1 MIKLINLINS
11 YALIEND
18 DTWIHPVTQKKKK
31 TEIMNEKLIER
42 KLRESVK
49 KLGGLALKFSSP
61 YHRGMPD
68 RIILMP
74 EGQTAFAELK
84 TTGKKPTELQKKAI
98 AELRAMGFKAEVIDS
113 QEGLNNFLEEIK

>member
-1 MIKLINLINS
+1 
-11 YALIEND
+11 
-18 DTWIHPVTQKKKK
+18 
-31 TEIMNEKLIER
+31 MNEKLIEQ

-68 RIILMP
+68 RIVLMP

-113 QEGLNNFLEEIK
+113 QEGLDKFLEEISC

>member
-1 MIKLINLINS
+1 MINLINLINWYIS
-11 YALIEND
+11 IEKHID
-18 DTWIHPVTQKKKK
+18 SRSTRSLKK

-68 RIILMP
+68 RIVLMP
-74 EGQTAFAELK
+74 GNRIAFAELK
-84 TTGKKPTELQKKAI
+84 TIGKKPTELQKKAI

-113 QEGLNNFLEEIK
+113 QEGLNKFLEEISC

>member
-1 MIKLINLINS
+1 MINLINLINS
-11 YALIEND
+11 YALIENGSN
-18 DTWIHPVTQKKKK
+18 TVTSVTQKK
-31 TEIMNEKLIER
+31 TEIMNEKLIEQ

-68 RIILMP
+68 RIVLMP

-113 QEGLNNFLEEIK
+113 QEGLDKFLEEISC

>member
-1 MIKLINLINS
+1 MINLINLINS

-18 DTWIHPVTQKKKK
+18 DTWIHLVTQKNR
-31 TEIMNEKLIER
+31 IMNEKLIER

-68 RIILMP
+68 RIILIP
-74 EGQTAFAELK
+74 GNRIAFAELK

-98 AELRAMGFKAEVIDS
+98 AELQAMGFKAEVIDS
-113 QEGLNNFLEEIK
+113 QDGLNKFLEKISC

>member
-1 MIKLINLINS
+1 MVTS
-11 YALIEND
+11 
-18 DTWIHPVTQKKKK
+18 DTTPKAM
-31 TEIMNEKLIER
+31 IMNEKLIER

-49 KLGGLALKFSSP
+49 RLGGIALKFSSP

-74 EGQTAFAELK
+74 EAIIAFAEIK

-98 AELRAMGFKAEVIDS
+98 AALRSMGFKAEVIDS
-113 QEGLNNFLEEIK
+113 QESLNKFLEDLK

>member
-1 MIKLINLINS
+1 LINLINLINS
-11 YALIEND
+11 YALIENGSN
-18 DTWIHPVTQKKKK
+18 TVTSVTQKK
-31 TEIMNEKLIER
+31 TEIMNEKLIEQ

-68 RIILMP
+68 RIVLMP

-113 QEGLNNFLEEIK
+113 QEGLDKFLEEISC

>member
-1 MIKLINLINS
+1 MINLINLINS
-11 YALIEND
+11 YALIENGSN
-18 DTWIHPVTQKKKK
+18 TVTSVTQKK
-31 TEIMNEKLIER
+31 TEIMNEKLIEQ

-68 RIILMP
+68 RIVLMP

-113 QEGLNNFLEEIK
+113 QVGLDKFLEEISC

>member
-1 MIKLINLINS
+1 MINLINLINS
-11 YALIEND
+11 YALIENGSN
-18 DTWIHPVTQKKKK
+18 TVTSVTLKK

-68 RIILMP
+68 RIVLMP
-74 EGQTAFAELK
+74 GNRIAFAELK
-84 TTGKKPTELQKKAI
+84 TIGKKPTELQKKAI

-113 QEGLNNFLEEIK
+113 QEGLNKFLEEISC

>member
-1 MIKLINLINS
+1 MINLINLINS

-18 DTWIHPVTQKKKK
+18 DTWIHPVTQKK

-68 RIILMP
+68 RIVLMP
-74 EGQTAFAELK
+74 QGRTYFVELK
-84 TTGKKPTELQKKAI
+84 TTGKKPTELQKKAL
-98 AELRAMGFKAEVIDS
+98 AELRAMGFNVCIIDS
-113 QEGLNNFLEEIK
+113 QESLNNFLEEIK

>member
-18 DTWIHPVTQKKKK
+18 DTWIHPVTQKKK

>member
-1 MIKLINLINS
+1 MINLINLINS

-18 DTWIHPVTQKKKK
+18 DTWIHLVTQKNR
-31 TEIMNEKLIER
+31 IMNEKLIER

-74 EGQTAFAELK
+74 GNRIAFAELK

-98 AELRAMGFKAEVIDS
+98 AELQAMGFKAEVIDS
-113 QEGLNNFLEEIK
+113 QDGLNKFLEKISC

>member
-1 MIKLINLINS
+1 MTS
-11 YALIEND
+11 
-18 DTWIHPVTQKKKK
+18 VTLKNK
-31 TEIMNEKLIER
+31 IMNEKLIER

-74 EGQTAFAELK
+74 GAKTAFAELK
-84 TTGKKPTELQKKAI
+84 TTGKKPTELQKRAI
-98 AELRAMGFKAEVIDS
+98 AELRTMGFKAEVIDS
-113 QEGLNNFLEEIK
+113 QEGLNKFLEDILC

>member
-1 MIKLINLINS
+1 MINLINLINS

-18 DTWIHPVTQKKKK
+18 DTWIHPVTQKK

-74 EGQTAFAELK
+74 ENRIAFAELK

-113 QEGLNNFLEEIK
+113 QEGLNKFLEEISC

>member
-1 MIKLINLINS
+1 MINLINLINS

-18 DTWIHPVTQKKKK
+18 DTWIHPVTQKK

-74 EGQTAFAELK
+74 ENRIAFAELK

-98 AELRAMGFKAEVIDS
+98 AELRALGFKAEVIDS
-113 QEGLNNFLEEIK
+113 QEGLNKFLEEISC